1 VGRFFPWKEAVLADC
16 EIMPRIERRRTWTA
30 EEKASLLA
38 EIEAEGG
45 KVTVIARRYRI
56 SKSVLYGWRADFRA
70 AAAAQAT
77 QAAGFVPVEVFA
89 EPPAQVATTVALS
102 EPKSKP
108 ERQGGSSPAGTGG
121 IEITLAGGA
130 RVSVD
135 AFVNE
140 RALSRVLRAMKGVI

>member
-1 VGRFFPWKEAVLADC
+1 MDF
-16 EIMPRIERRRTWTA
+16 EIMPRVERRRTWTA

-56 SKSVLYGWRADFRA
+56 SKSVLYGWRADFK

-89 EPPAQVATTVALS
+89 EPPPQGAEMVALP
-102 EPKSKP
+102 EPRPKFKP
-108 ERQGGSSPAGTGG
+108 ERQGDSSPAGTGG

-130 RVSVD
+130 G
-135 AFVNE
+135 E
-140 RALSRVLRAMKGVI
+140 CGCICQ